1 MNKNFLPKKII
12 IDIDGVMTSGQ
23 MIYTSKGKIG
33 KIFGPD
39 DDDALKL
46 LEKYCSIEFISSDK
60 VGFSISKKK
69 NR

>member
-1 MNKNFLPKKII
+1 
-12 IDIDGVMTSGQ
+12 MTSGH
-23 MIYTSKGKIG
+23 MIYTSKGKVG

-39 DDDALKL
+39 DHDALKL

-60 VGFSISKKK
+60 IGFFNLKKK